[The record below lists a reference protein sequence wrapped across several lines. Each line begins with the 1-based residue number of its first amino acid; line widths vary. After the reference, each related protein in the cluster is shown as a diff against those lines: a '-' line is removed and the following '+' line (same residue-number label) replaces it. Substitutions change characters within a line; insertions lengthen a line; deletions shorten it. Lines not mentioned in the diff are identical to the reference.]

1 MATMEVFCEM
11 NVDLKTMQLY
21 ARSTKKNLIT
31 VTMITIIITATILI
45 VIAKIIMTATTR
57 NIMI

>member
-31 VTMITIIITATILI
+31 VTMITIIVTATILI